1 MGSPYGF
8 PPMLTHLVG
17 DVIDFL
23 TSIKALR
30 LSPDCRVLCLSCS
43 ASFHVFIIFTLTCLK
58 ETVLKPVCIQS
69 SLCAAIMLTIKSICS
84 FTFPPLLWKSP
95 ASIRVTCSWEDRQ
108 FYPCVSY
115 SFCFKH
121 FNIVLCGTEEIWQI
135 FILDCCLLFF
145 FFFYVAFLII
155 LFLSP
160 QPTPSSFA
168 RPPCLVAAHSV
179 HFRVWA

>member
-1 MGSPYGF
+1 MEEFGFPPMGSPYGF

-43 ASFHVFIIFTLTCLK
+43 APFHVFIIFTLTCLK

-84 FTFPPLLWKSP
+84 FTFPPLLWKSS

-121 FNIVLCGTEEIWQI
+121 FNIVLCGMEEIWQI

-145 FFFYVAFLII
+145 FFFFFML
-155 LFLSP
+155 LFS
-160 QPTPSSFA
+160 
-168 RPPCLVAAHSV
+168 
-179 HFRVWA
+179 